1 MYLLFAIQSYL
12 HIYFSVVSVD
22 IQKEMSF
29 MKRALDIERNRSMM
43 LDREIDR
50 RKSQM
55 RESNA
60 LISKLR
66 NQLASIESKC
76 NCAMIQKQLC
86 MHDDKIAII
95 DDLNAKLESV
105 SQFVADIICFLQKKR
120 ELCESKIEMQMQID
134 QLQLELQNVA
144 SHAIIDVCK

>member
-105 SQFVADIICFLQKKR
+105 SQFVADYYYLFFTEKT
-120 ELCESKIEMQMQID
+120 
-134 QLQLELQNVA
+134 
-144 SHAIIDVCK
+144 